1 MHDASPNR
9 IPGLVWEDRVRTTNL
24 FRPGS
29 VAEHPTSPTD
39 IAPTDDIQ
47 QGLPTHVKSVKR
59 KETKNGREADHSIGM
74 ACAYQLFRLQGH
86 QRLITGIYEIEPE
99 KALCADGKMRPVYRF
114 TEVVETILS
123 PDTLAAFHG
132 GVTLAEISAIRDAL
146 LAHDYDWHDLEEA
159 RARFQAMTDAIR
171 PRMGL
176 ARCSNKFNEQNKR
189 IQAAVSLKGLL
200 KQLATEGDYH
210 GRFVQPNVIR
220 HTKDFHGLA
229 LPWRTTASERI
240 FARIKD
246 PDAVRRRPPKKREAD
261 PHALYLG
268 APVSETTMQVEGG
281 AMVIARFPDDMRT
294 IRAES
299 SDDAIRRYVS
309 RACMNAGGTWIES
322 GRRWLL
328 NLEQA
333 TKVVDAIGIPDL
345 PHADGDSIMRQVGS
359 NTDLFEITT
368 PDGPMRA
375 IRLPKSNWAI
385 RPGGN
390 AALAARVE
398 AVCKLHRI
406 GEYYEA
412 KENWLIPQEPNDT
425 IERVARAVQRYRPNP
440 SAANDQNTPAEMSA

>member
-39 IAPTDDIQ
+39 IAPVDDIQ

-59 KETKNGREADHSIGM
+59 NETKSGREADHSIGM

-86 QRLITGIYEIEPE
+86 QRLVTGIYEIEPD
-99 KALCADGKMRPVYRF
+99 KVLCADGKMRPVYRF

-123 PDTLAAFHG
+123 PDTLSAFHG
-132 GVTLAEISAIRDAL
+132 DVTLAEISAIRDAL

-189 IQAAVSLKGLL
+189 IQAAVSMKGLL
-200 KQLATEGDYH
+200 KQLATEGGYH
-210 GRFVQPNVIR
+210 GRFIQPNTIR
-220 HTKDFHGLA
+220 HTENFHGLA

-246 PDAVRRRPPKKREAD
+246 PDAVRRRPPKKRETD
-261 PHALYLG
+261 PHAAYIA
-268 APVSETTMQVEGG
+268 APVAETTMRVEGG
-281 AMVIARFPDDMRT
+281 DMVIARFPDDMRT

-299 SDDAIRRYVS
+299 SDDTVRRHVS

-328 NLEQA
+328 DFKQA
-333 TKVVDAIGIPDL
+333 AKVVDTIGIPDL

-385 RPGGN
+385 RPGSN
-390 AALAARVE
+390 AALAARIE
-398 AVCKLHRI
+398 AVCKLHQI
-406 GEYYEA
+406 GEYYEP
-412 KENWLIPQEPNDT
+412 KKNWLIPQEPSDI
-425 IERVARAVQRYRPNP
+425 IERVARAVQRYEMKPDP
-440 SAANDQNTPAEMSA
+440 ANNQTTPTEMSA